1 MARGTGTTGRIA
13 KKRPRKAARPRRPSK
28 TARRSSTDSTNDL
41 REQLNEALAHQ
52 AATAEVLR
60 VISSSPGEL
69 KPVFESM
76 LANAMRI
83 CEAQCGFIYR
93 MEAGVMRVM
102 AEIGV
107 PPAFAEYRRNHPTHT
122 GTFFGTLS

>member
-1 MARGTGTTGRIA
+1 MARGTGTAGRIV
-13 KKRPRKAARPRRPSK
+13 KKRPRKAAKPRRPSK
-28 TARRSSTDSTNDL
+28 TVRRSSPSTASTDDL

-76 LANAMRI
+76 LANAMLI
-83 CEAQCGFIYR
+83 CEAQCGVIYR
-93 MEAGVMRVM
+93 MEAGVNGRD
-102 AEIGV
+102 G
-107 PPAFAEYRRNHPTHT
+107 
-122 GTFFGTLS
+122 

>member
-13 KKRPRKAARPRRPSK
+13 KKRPRKAARPPRPSK

-60 VISSSPGEL
+60 VTSSSPG
-69 KPVFESM
+69 
-76 LANAMRI
+76 
-83 CEAQCGFIYR
+83 
-93 MEAGVMRVM
+93 
-102 AEIGV
+102 
-107 PPAFAEYRRNHPTHT
+107 
-122 GTFFGTLS
+122 